1 MSRRLNQGRLYF
13 LLNFVENSNHLNYY
27 YVKKNRN
34 LSCEYQMLDEELLK
48 MEEDCFQCLQPMM
61 ERLLV
66 TFEVESRV
74 SQGRDIIA
82 TGECPTCL
90 DYIWNGPF
98 RDVCKHCH
106 AARIFSKAQ
115 QEDHDKFSEET
126 KYQLVTYFKNKERVL
141 PADQKN
147 KNIYFGSV
155 EEAYNNIVELYMSQ
169 GNLLCHK
176 IECPD
181 SLLLVNFFLQ
191 GIGFFIPQFCSLP
204 CVWILSVLQN

>member
-1 MSRRLNQGRLYF
+1 
-13 LLNFVENSNHLNYY
+13 
-27 YVKKNRN
+27 
-34 LSCEYQMLDEELLK
+34 
-48 MEEDCFQCLQPMM
+48 MEESCFQCLQPIM

-66 TFEVESRV
+66 TFEVESRE
-74 SQGRDIIA
+74 GYYLTNIA

-90 DYIWNGPF
+90 NYIWNG
-98 RDVCKHCH
+98 
-106 AARIFSKAQ
+106 
-115 QEDHDKFSEET
+115 
-126 KYQLVTYFKNKERVL
+126 L
-141 PADQKN
+141 
-147 KNIYFGSV
+147 FGSV
-155 EEAYNNIVELYMSQ
+155 EEAYKNIVELYMSQ